1 MDKISILGGKTL
13 EGIITI
19 SGSKNATLPILA
31 SSLLTSEKSNLSN
44 VPNLLDVITM
54 KELLSSLGI
63 NINTSQKSLFLEP
76 SNNISTHAD
85 YELVRKMRA
94 SVLVLGPLLARYGE
108 AEVSLPGG
116 CAIGSR
122 PVDIHIDALKKMGAN
137 IEIKDGYIK
146 AKVPNKR
153 LIGADISFTKVSV
166 GATENIIMAASL
178 AKGKTIIRNAALEP
192 EIDDLILVLN
202 KMGANIVRLDNNQIE
217 VEGVNNLKGFS
228 HSVMPDRIEAGTY
241 AMAAVITGGKIQLL
255 NAEKKYLINVIKYLI
270 KVGAKIEYSVDGML
284 IEGPKI
290 IKNTDIK
297 TEVYP
302 GFPTD
307 LQAQAMALM
316 TVAKGSSVIEESI
329 FENRFMHIAELV
341 RFGANIKI
349 SGFKAHIKGCK
360 KLNGAQV
367 MATDLRASSSLILA
381 GLKAE
386 GETLIN
392 RVYHL
397 DRGYENLEKK
407 LSMCGANIRRIKKIY
422 G

>member
-13 EGIITI
+13 EGTITI
-19 SGSKNATLPILA
+19 SGSKNAALPILV
-31 SSLLTSEKSNLSN
+31 SSLLTSETSNLDN
-44 VPNLLDVITM
+44 VPNLLDITTM
-54 KELLSSLGI
+54 KELLISLGI
-63 NINTSQKSLFLEP
+63 KIVSKEKSLFIEP

-94 SVLVLGPLLARYGE
+94 SVLVLGPLLARFGE

-122 PVDIHIDALKKMGAN
+122 PVDIHINALKKMGAKL
-137 IEIKDGYIK
+137 EIKDGYIK
-146 AKVPNKR
+146 ASVPNKK
-153 LIGADISFTKVSV
+153 LVGADITFPKVSV
-166 GATENIIMAASL
+166 GATENIIMAACL

-192 EIDDLILVLN
+192 EIDDLIAVLN
-202 KMGANIVRLDNNQIE
+202 KMGARVYRLDSNKIE
-217 VEGVNNLKGFS
+217 VEGVISLKGFS

-241 AMAAVITGGKIQLL
+241 AMAAVITAGRIELL
-255 NAEKKYLINVIKYLI
+255 KAEEKYLKNVVKYLNR
-270 KVGAKIEYSVDGML
+270 VGAKIESTNNGIN

-290 IKNTDIK
+290 INNIDIK

-316 TVAKGSSVIEESI
+316 SVAEGSSVIEESI

-341 RFGANIKI
+341 RFGANIKNK
-349 SGFKAHIKGCK
+349 GVKAHIVGCK
-360 KLNGAQV
+360 ALNGAQV

-381 GLKAE
+381 GLRAE
-386 GETLIN
+386 GETIIN

-407 LSMCGANIRRIKKIY
+407 LSMCGANIRRI
-422 G
+422 

>member
-13 EGIITI
+13 EGTITI
-19 SGSKNATLPILA
+19 SGSKNAALPILV
-31 SSLLTSEKSNLSN
+31 SSILTRETSNLDN
-44 VPNLLDVITM
+44 APNLLDITTM
-54 KELLSSLGI
+54 KELLISLGI
-63 NINTSQKSLFLEP
+63 KIVAKEKSLFIEP
-76 SNNISTHAD
+76 GNNISTHAD

-94 SVLVLGPLLARYGE
+94 SVLVLGPLLARLGE

-122 PVDIHIDALKKMGAN
+122 PVDIHINALKKMGAKL
-137 IEIKDGYIK
+137 EIKDGYIK
-146 AKVPNKR
+146 ASVPNKK
-153 LIGADISFTKVSV
+153 LVGADITFPKVSV
-166 GATENIIMAASL
+166 GATENIIMAACL
-178 AKGKTIIRNAALEP
+178 AKGKTTIRNAALEP
-192 EIDDLILVLN
+192 EIDDLITVLN
-202 KMGANIVRLDNNQIE
+202 KMGAYVYRVDSNKIE

-255 NAEKKYLINVIKYLI
+255 NAEKKYLINVIEYLI
-270 KVGAKIEYSVDGML
+270 KVGAKIQYNVDGIL

-290 IKNTDIK
+290 IKNIDIK

-381 GLKAE
+381 ALKAE
-386 GETLIN
+386 GETIIN

-407 LSMCGANIRRIKKIY
+407 LSICGANIRRI
-422 G
+422 

>member
-13 EGIITI
+13 EGTITI
-19 SGSKNATLPILA
+19 SGSKNAALPILV
-31 SSLLTSEKSNLSN
+31 SSLLTREISNLDN
-44 VPNLLDVITM
+44 VPNLLDITTM
-54 KELLSSLGI
+54 KELLISLGI
-63 NINTSQKSLFLEP
+63 KIVAKEKSLFIEP

-94 SVLVLGPLLARYGE
+94 SVLVLGPLLARFGE

-122 PVDIHIDALKKMGAN
+122 PVDIHINALKKMGAKL
-137 IEIKDGYIK
+137 EIKDGYIK
-146 AKVPNKR
+146 ASVPNKK
-153 LIGADISFTKVSV
+153 LVGADITFPKVSV
-166 GATENIIMAASL
+166 GATENIIMAACL

-192 EIDDLILVLN
+192 EIDDLITVLN
-202 KMGANIVRLDNNQIE
+202 KMGANVYRSDSNKIE
-217 VEGVNNLKGFS
+217 VEGVISLKGFS

-241 AMAAVITGGKIQLL
+241 AMAAVITAGRIELL
-255 NAEKKYLINVIKYLI
+255 KAEEKYLKNVIKYLNR
-270 KVGAKIEYSVDGML
+270 VGAKIESTNNGIN
-284 IEGPKI
+284 IEGPKVI
-290 IKNTDIK
+290 NNIDMK

-316 TVAKGSSVIEESI
+316 SVAEGSSVIEESI

-341 RFGANIKI
+341 RFGANIKNE
-349 SGFKAHIKGCK
+349 GVKAHIVGCK
-360 KLNGAQV
+360 ALNGAQV

-381 GLKAE
+381 GLRAD
-386 GETLIN
+386 GETIIN

-407 LSMCGANIRRIKKIY
+407 LSMCGANIRRI
-422 G
+422 

>member
-63 NINTSQKSLFLEP
+63 NINANQKSLFLEP
-76 SNNISTHAD
+76 GNRISTHAD

-94 SVLVLGPLLARYGE
+94 SVLVLGPLLARYSE

-153 LIGADISFTKVSV
+153 LIGADISFAKVSV
-166 GATENIIMAASL
+166 GATENIIMASSL

-192 EIDDLILVLN
+192 EIDDLISVLN
-202 KMGANIVRLDNNQIE
+202 KMGANINRLDNNQIE

-255 NAEKKYLINVIKYLI
+255 NAEEKYLTNVLKYLIR
-270 KVGAKIEYSVDGML
+270 VGAKIEYNIDGIL

-290 IKNTDIK
+290 IKNTNIK

-316 TVAKGSSVIEESI
+316 TVAKGSSVIEETI

-341 RFGANIKI
+341 RFGANIKT

-381 GLKAE
+381 ALKQKA
-386 GETLIN
+386 
-392 RVYHL
+392 
-397 DRGYENLEKK
+397 K
-407 LSMCGANIRRIKKIY
+407 L
-422 G
+422 

>member
-13 EGIITI
+13 EGTITI

-63 NINTSQKSLFLEP
+63 NINANQKSLFLEP
-76 SNNISTHAD
+76 GNNISTHAD
-85 YELVRKMRA
+85 YELVRQMRA

-153 LIGADISFTKVSV
+153 LIGADISFAKVSV

-192 EIDDLILVLN
+192 EIDDLISVLN
-202 KMGANIVRLDNNQIE
+202 KMGANINRLDNNQIE

-241 AMAAVITGGKIQLL
+241 AMAAVITGGQIQLL
-255 NAEKKYLINVIKYLI
+255 NAEKKYLINVIEYLI
-270 KVGAKIEYSVDGML
+270 KVGAKIQYNVDGIL

-381 GLKAE
+381 ALKAE
-386 GETLIN
+386 GETIIN

-407 LSMCGANIRRIKKIY
+407 LSICGANIRRF
-422 G
+422 

>member
-13 EGIITI
+13 EGIIKI

-31 SSLLTSEKSNLSN
+31 SSLLTSEKSNLYN

-54 KELLSSLGI
+54 KDLLSSLGI
-63 NINTSQKSLFLEP
+63 KITANQKSLFLEP
-76 SNNISTHAD
+76 GNNISTHAD

-146 AKVPNKR
+146 AKVKNKR
-153 LIGADISFTKVSV
+153 LIGADISFAKVSV

-178 AKGKTIIRNAALEP
+178 AEGKTIIRNAALEP
-192 EIDDLILVLN
+192 EIDDLISVLN
-202 KMGANIVRLDNNQIE
+202 KMGANINRLDNNQIE
-217 VEGVNNLKGFS
+217 VEGVNYLKGFS

-255 NAEKKYLINVIKYLI
+255 NAEKKYLTNVIKYLI
-270 KVGAKIEYSVDGML
+270 KVGAKIEYNIDGIL

-290 IKNTDIK
+290 IKNINIK

-349 SGFKAHIKGCK
+349 SGFKAHIKGRK

-381 GLKAE
+381 ALKAE
-386 GETLIN
+386 GETIIN

-407 LSMCGANIRRIKKIY
+407 LSMCGANIRRV
-422 G
+422 

>member
-13 EGIITI
+13 EGTITI
-19 SGSKNATLPILA
+19 SGSKNAALPILV
-31 SSLLTSEKSNLSN
+31 SSLLTREISNLDN
-44 VPNLLDVITM
+44 VPNLLDITTM
-54 KELLSSLGI
+54 KELLISLGI
-63 NINTSQKSLFLEP
+63 KIIAKDKSLFIEP

-94 SVLVLGPLLARYGE
+94 SVLVLGPLLARFGE

-122 PVDIHIDALKKMGAN
+122 PVDIHINALKKMGAKL
-137 IEIKDGYIK
+137 EIKDGYIK
-146 AKVPNKR
+146 ASVPNKK
-153 LIGADISFTKVSV
+153 LVGADITFPKVSV
-166 GATENIIMAASL
+166 GATENIIMAACL

-192 EIDDLILVLN
+192 EIDDLITVLN
-202 KMGANIVRLDNNQIE
+202 KMGANVYRLDSNKIE
-217 VEGVNNLKGFS
+217 VEGVISLKGFS

-241 AMAAVITGGKIQLL
+241 AMAAVITAGRIELL
-255 NAEKKYLINVIKYLI
+255 KAEEKYLKNVIKYLNR
-270 KVGAKIEYSVDGML
+270 VGAKIESTNNGIN
-284 IEGPKI
+284 IEGPKVI
-290 IKNTDIK
+290 NNIDMK

-316 TVAKGSSVIEESI
+316 SVAEGSSVIEESI

-341 RFGANIKI
+341 RFGANIKNK
-349 SGFKAHIKGCK
+349 GVKAHIVGCK
-360 KLNGAQV
+360 VLNGAQV

-381 GLKAE
+381 GLRAE
-386 GETLIN
+386 GETIIN

-407 LSMCGANIRRIKKIY
+407 LSMCGANIRRI
-422 G
+422 

>member
-13 EGIITI
+13 EGIIKI

-31 SSLLTSEKSNLSN
+31 SSLLTSEKSNLYN

-54 KELLSSLGI
+54 KDLLSSLGI
-63 NINTSQKSLFLEP
+63 NINVNQKSLFLEP
-76 SNNISTHAD
+76 GNNISTHAD

-146 AKVPNKR
+146 AKVKNKR
-153 LIGADISFTKVSV
+153 LIGADISFAKVSV

-178 AKGKTIIRNAALEP
+178 AEGKTIIRNAALEP
-192 EIDDLILVLN
+192 EIDDLISVLN
-202 KMGANIVRLDNNQIE
+202 KMGANINRLDNNQIE

-255 NAEKKYLINVIKYLI
+255 NAEKKYLTNVIKYLI
-270 KVGAKIEYSVDGML
+270 KVGAKIEYNIDGIL

-290 IKNTDIK
+290 IKNIDIK

-349 SGFKAHIKGCK
+349 SGFKAHIKGRK

-381 GLKAE
+381 ALKAE
-386 GETLIN
+386 GETIIN

-407 LSMCGANIRRIKKIY
+407 LSMCGANIRRV
-422 G
+422 

>member
-13 EGIITI
+13 EGTITI
-19 SGSKNATLPILA
+19 SGSKNAALPILV
-31 SSLLTSEKSNLSN
+31 SSLLTREISNLDN
-44 VPNLLDVITM
+44 VPNLLDITTM
-54 KELLSSLGI
+54 KELLISLGI
-63 NINTSQKSLFLEP
+63 KIVAKEKSLFIEP

-94 SVLVLGPLLARYGE
+94 SVLVLGPLLARFGE

-122 PVDIHIDALKKMGAN
+122 PVDIHINALKKMGAKLK
-137 IEIKDGYIK
+137 IKDGYIK
-146 AKVPNKR
+146 ASVPNKK
-153 LIGADISFTKVSV
+153 LVGADITFPKVSV
-166 GATENIIMAASL
+166 GATENIIMAACL

-192 EIDDLILVLN
+192 EIDDLITVLN
-202 KMGANIVRLDNNQIE
+202 KMGANVYRSDSNKIE
-217 VEGVNNLKGFS
+217 VEGVISLKGFS

-241 AMAAVITGGKIQLL
+241 AMAAIITAGRIELL
-255 NAEKKYLINVIKYLI
+255 KAEEKYLKNVIKYLNR
-270 KVGAKIEYSVDGML
+270 VGAKIESTNNGIN
-284 IEGPKI
+284 IEGPKV
-290 IKNTDIK
+290 IKNIDMK

-316 TVAKGSSVIEESI
+316 SVAEGSSVIEESI

-341 RFGANIKI
+341 RFGANIKNE
-349 SGFKAHIKGCK
+349 GVKAHIVGCK
-360 KLNGAQV
+360 ALNGAQV

-381 GLKAE
+381 GLRAE
-386 GETLIN
+386 GETIIN

-407 LSMCGANIRRIKKIY
+407 LSMCGANIRRI
-422 G
+422 

>member
-13 EGIITI
+13 EGTITI
-19 SGSKNATLPILA
+19 SGSKNAALPILV
-31 SSLLTSEKSNLSN
+31 SSLLTREISNLDN
-44 VPNLLDVITM
+44 VPNLLDITTM
-54 KELLSSLGI
+54 KELLISLGI
-63 NINTSQKSLFLEP
+63 KIVAKEKSLFIEP

-94 SVLVLGPLLARYGE
+94 SVLVLGPLLARFGE

-122 PVDIHIDALKKMGAN
+122 PVDIHINALKKMGAKL
-137 IEIKDGYIK
+137 EIKDGYIK
-146 AKVPNKR
+146 ASVPNKK
-153 LIGADISFTKVSV
+153 LLGADITFPKVSV
-166 GATENIIMAASL
+166 GATENIIMAACL
-178 AKGKTIIRNAALEP
+178 AKGKTTIRNAALEP
-192 EIDDLILVLN
+192 EIDDLITVLN
-202 KMGANIVRLDNNQIE
+202 KMGACVYRVDSNKIE

-241 AMAAVITGGKIQLL
+241 AMAAVITAGRIELIK
-255 NAEKKYLINVIKYLI
+255 AEEKYLKNVVKYLNRI
-270 KVGAKIEYSVDGML
+270 GAKIESTNNGIN

-290 IKNTDIK
+290 INNIDIK

-316 TVAKGSSVIEESI
+316 TVAEGSSVIEESI

-341 RFGANIKI
+341 RFGAKIKNK
-349 SGFKAHIKGCK
+349 GVKAHIVGCK
-360 KLNGAQV
+360 ALNGAQV

-381 GLKAE
+381 GLRAE
-386 GETLIN
+386 GETIIN

-407 LSMCGANIRRIKKIY
+407 LSMCGANIRRI
-422 G
+422 

>member
-13 EGIITI
+13 EGIISI

-31 SSLLTSEKSNLSN
+31 SSLLTNEASELYN

-54 KELLSSLGI
+54 KNLLTSLGI
-63 NINTSQKSLFLEP
+63 NISSNKKTLYLEP
-76 SNNISTHAD
+76 NDSISTHAD

-94 SVLVLGPLLARYGE
+94 SVLVLGPLLARFGE

-122 PVDIHIDALKKMGAN
+122 PVDIHINALKKMGAN

-146 AKVPNKR
+146 AKATNKK
-153 LIGADISFTKVSV
+153 LVGADITFPIVSV

-178 AKGKTIIRNAALEP
+178 AKGKTIIRNVALEP
-192 EIDDLILVLN
+192 EIDDLIKVMN
-202 KMGANIVRLDNNQIE
+202 KMGARVNRINDSKIE
-217 VEGVNNLKGFS
+217 IDGVNNLKGFS

-241 AMAAVITGGKIQLL
+241 AMAAVITAGKIQLL
-255 NAEKKYLINVIKYLI
+255 NADKKCLKNVLRYLN
-270 KVGAKIEYSVDGML
+270 KVGAKIEYNVDGIL

-290 IKNTDIK
+290 INNVDIK

-316 TVAKGSSVIEESI
+316 VVAKGSSVIEESI

-341 RFGANIKI
+341 RFGAKIK
-349 SGFKAHIKGCK
+349 STGVKAYIEGCN

-386 GETLIN
+386 GETIIN

-397 DRGYENLEKK
+397 DRGYEDLEKK
-407 LSMCGANIRRIKKIY
+407 LSKCGANIRRI
-422 G
+422 

>member
-31 SSLLTSEKSNLSN
+31 SSLLTSEKSNLYN

-54 KELLSSLGI
+54 KDLLSSLGI
-63 NINTSQKSLFLEP
+63 NINANQKSLFLEP
-76 SNNISTHAD
+76 GNNISTHAD

-146 AKVPNKR
+146 ATVPNKR
-153 LIGADISFTKVSV
+153 LIGADISFAKVSV
-166 GATENIIMAASL
+166 GATENIIMASSL
-178 AKGKTIIRNAALEP
+178 AKGKTIIRNAALEA
-192 EIDDLILVLN
+192 EIDDLISVLN
-202 KMGANIVRLDNNQIE
+202 KMGANINRLDNNQIE
-217 VEGVNNLKGFS
+217 VEGVNYLKGFS

-255 NAEKKYLINVIKYLI
+255 NAEKKYLTNVIKYLI
-270 KVGAKIEYSVDGML
+270 KVGAKIEYNIDGIL

-349 SGFKAHIKGCK
+349 SGFKAHIKGRK

-381 GLKAE
+381 ALKAE
-386 GETLIN
+386 GETIIN

-407 LSMCGANIRRIKKIY
+407 LSMCGANIRRV
-422 G
+422 

>member
-13 EGIITI
+13 EGTITI
-19 SGSKNATLPILA
+19 SGSKNAALPILV
-31 SSLLTSEKSNLSN
+31 SSLLTREISNLDN
-44 VPNLLDVITM
+44 VPNLLDITTM
-54 KELLSSLGI
+54 KELLISLGI
-63 NINTSQKSLFLEP
+63 KIVAKEKSLFIEP

-94 SVLVLGPLLARYGE
+94 SVLVLGPLLARFGE

-122 PVDIHIDALKKMGAN
+122 PVDIHINALKKMGAKL
-137 IEIKDGYIK
+137 EIKDGYIK
-146 AKVPNKR
+146 ASVPNKK
-153 LIGADISFTKVSV
+153 LVGADITFPKVSV
-166 GATENIIMAASL
+166 GATENIIMAACL

-192 EIDDLILVLN
+192 EIDDLITVLN
-202 KMGANIVRLDNNQIE
+202 KMGANVYRSDSNKIE
-217 VEGVNNLKGFS
+217 VEGVISLKGFS

-241 AMAAVITGGKIQLL
+241 AMAAVITAGRIELL
-255 NAEKKYLINVIKYLI
+255 KAEEKYLKNVIKYLNR
-270 KVGAKIEYSVDGML
+270 VGAKIESTNNGIN
-284 IEGPKI
+284 IEGPKV
-290 IKNTDIK
+290 IKNIDMK

-316 TVAKGSSVIEESI
+316 SVAEGSSVIEESI

-341 RFGANIKI
+341 RFGANIKNK
-349 SGFKAHIKGCK
+349 GVKAHIVGCK
-360 KLNGAQV
+360 ALNGAQV

-381 GLKAE
+381 GLRAE
-386 GETLIN
+386 GETIIN

-407 LSMCGANIRRIKKIY
+407 LSICGANIRRI
-422 G
+422 

>member
-1 MDKISILGGKTL
+1 MDQISILGGKAL
-13 EGIITI
+13 EGTIKI
-19 SGSKNATLPILA
+19 SGSKNAALPILVA
-31 SSLLTSEKSNLSN
+31 SLLTNETSEISN
-44 VPNLLDVITM
+44 VPDLIDVFTM
-54 KELLSSLGI
+54 QELLISLGLKI
-63 NINTSQKSLFLEP
+63 NKKNDLFILEP
-76 SNNISTHAD
+76 VKNISTHAD

-94 SVLVLGPLLARYGE
+94 SVLVLGPLLARFGE

-122 PVDIHIDALKKMGAN
+122 PVDIHIASLIKMGAK
-137 IEIKDGYIK
+137 IDIQDGYIK
-146 AKVPNKR
+146 AKVPGGR
-153 LIGADISFTKVSV
+153 LQGADITFSKVSV

-192 EIDDLILVLN
+192 EIDDLIDVLI
-202 KMGANIVRLDNNQIE
+202 KMGANIIRLNMNTIE
-217 VEGVNNLKGFS
+217 VVGVNYLKGFI

-241 AMAAVITGGKIQLL
+241 AMAAVITSGKIKLL
-255 NAEKKYLINVIKYLI
+255 NAEEKYLITVLSYLRKAGALIKYDTNS
-270 KVGAKIEYSVDGML
+270 IE
-284 IEGPKI
+284 IEGPSI
-290 IKNTDIK
+290 IKSANLK

-316 TVAKGSSVIEESI
+316 TIAKGNSIIEESI

-341 RFGANIKI
+341 RFGADI
-349 SGFKAHIKGCK
+349 SVEGVKAYIKGCDS
-360 KLNGAQV
+360 LNGAQV

-386 GETLIN
+386 GETIIN

-397 DRGYENLEKK
+397 DRGYEKLEQK
-407 LSMCGANIRRIKKIY
+407 LSLCGARIKRI
-422 G
+422 

>member
-13 EGIITI
+13 EGTITI
-19 SGSKNATLPILA
+19 SGSKNAALPILV
-31 SSLLTSEKSNLSN
+31 SSLLTREISNLDN
-44 VPNLLDVITM
+44 VPNLLDITTM
-54 KELLSSLGI
+54 KELLISLGI
-63 NINTSQKSLFLEP
+63 KIVAEEKSLFLEP

-94 SVLVLGPLLARYGE
+94 SVLVLGPLLARFGE

-122 PVDIHIDALKKMGAN
+122 PVDIHINALKKMGAKL
-137 IEIKDGYIK
+137 EIKDGYIK
-146 AKVPNKR
+146 ASVPNKK
-153 LIGADISFTKVSV
+153 LVGADITFPKVSV
-166 GATENIIMAASL
+166 GATENIIMAACL

-192 EIDDLILVLN
+192 EIDDLITVLN
-202 KMGANIVRLDNNQIE
+202 KMGANVYRSDSNKIE
-217 VEGVNNLKGFS
+217 VEGVISLKGFS

-241 AMAAVITGGKIQLL
+241 AMAAVITAGRIELL
-255 NAEKKYLINVIKYLI
+255 KAEEKYLKNVIKYLNR
-270 KVGAKIEYSVDGML
+270 VGAKIESTNYGIN

-290 IKNTDIK
+290 INNIDIK

-316 TVAKGSSVIEESI
+316 SVAEGSSVIEESI

-341 RFGANIKI
+341 RFGANIKNK
-349 SGFKAHIKGCK
+349 GVKAHIVGCK
-360 KLNGAQV
+360 ALNGAQV

-381 GLKAE
+381 GLRAE
-386 GETLIN
+386 GETIIN

-407 LSMCGANIRRIKKIY
+407 LSMCGANIRRI
-422 G
+422 

>member
-13 EGIITI
+13 EGTITI
-19 SGSKNATLPILA
+19 SGSKNAALPILV
-31 SSLLTSEKSNLSN
+31 SSILTRETSNLDN
-44 VPNLLDVITM
+44 VPNLLDITTM
-54 KELLSSLGI
+54 KELLISLGI
-63 NINTSQKSLFLEP
+63 KIVAKEKSLFIEP
-76 SNNISTHAD
+76 SNNISTRAD

-94 SVLVLGPLLARYGE
+94 SVLVLGPLLARFGE

-122 PVDIHIDALKKMGAN
+122 PVDIHINALKKMGAKL
-137 IEIKDGYIK
+137 EIKDGYIK
-146 AKVPNKR
+146 ASVPNKK
-153 LIGADISFTKVSV
+153 LVGADITFPKVSV
-166 GATENIIMAASL
+166 GATENIIMAACL
-178 AKGKTIIRNAALEP
+178 AKGKTTIRNAALEP
-192 EIDDLILVLN
+192 EIDDLITVLN
-202 KMGANIVRLDNNQIE
+202 KMGACVYRVDSNKIE

-241 AMAAVITGGKIQLL
+241 AMAAVITAGRIELIK
-255 NAEKKYLINVIKYLI
+255 AEEKYLKNVVKYLNR
-270 KVGAKIEYSVDGML
+270 VGAKIESTNNGIN

-290 IKNTDIK
+290 INNIDIK

-316 TVAKGSSVIEESI
+316 TVAEGSSVIEESI

-341 RFGANIKI
+341 RFGAKIKNK
-349 SGFKAHIKGCK
+349 GVKAHIMGCK
-360 KLNGAQV
+360 VLNGAQV

-381 GLKAE
+381 GLRAE
-386 GETLIN
+386 GETIIN

-407 LSMCGANIRRIKKIY
+407 LSMCGANIRRI
-422 G
+422 

>member
-13 EGIITI
+13 EGTITI
-19 SGSKNATLPILA
+19 SGSKNAALPILV
-31 SSLLTSEKSNLSN
+31 SSLLTREISNLDN
-44 VPNLLDVITM
+44 VPNLLDITTM
-54 KELLSSLGI
+54 KELLISLGI
-63 NINTSQKSLFLEP
+63 KIVAEEKSLFLEP

-94 SVLVLGPLLARYGE
+94 SVLVLGPLLARFGE

-122 PVDIHIDALKKMGAN
+122 PVDIHINALKKMGAKL
-137 IEIKDGYIK
+137 EIKDGYIK
-146 AKVPNKR
+146 ASVPNKK
-153 LIGADISFTKVSV
+153 LVGADITFPKVSV
-166 GATENIIMAASL
+166 GATENIIMAACL

-192 EIDDLILVLN
+192 EIDDLITVLN
-202 KMGANIVRLDNNQIE
+202 KMGANVYRSDSNKIE
-217 VEGVNNLKGFS
+217 VEGVISLKGFS

-241 AMAAVITGGKIQLL
+241 AMAAVITAGRIELL
-255 NAEKKYLINVIKYLI
+255 KAEEKYLKNVVKYLNR
-270 KVGAKIEYSVDGML
+270 VGAKIESTNNGIN
-284 IEGPKI
+284 IEGPKVI
-290 IKNTDIK
+290 NNIDMK

-316 TVAKGSSVIEESI
+316 SVAEGSSVIEESI

-341 RFGANIKI
+341 RFGANIKNK
-349 SGFKAHIKGCK
+349 GVKAHIVGCK
-360 KLNGAQV
+360 ALNGAQV

-381 GLKAE
+381 GLRAE
-386 GETLIN
+386 GETIIN

-407 LSMCGANIRRIKKIY
+407 LSMCGANIRRI
-422 G
+422 

>member
-13 EGIITI
+13 EGTITI
-19 SGSKNATLPILA
+19 SGSKNAALPILV
-31 SSLLTSEKSNLSN
+31 SSILTRETSNLDN
-44 VPNLLDVITM
+44 VPNLLDITTM
-54 KELLSSLGI
+54 KELLISLGI
-63 NINTSQKSLFLEP
+63 KIVAKEKSLFIEP

-94 SVLVLGPLLARYGE
+94 SVLVLGPLLARFGE

-122 PVDIHIDALKKMGAN
+122 PVDIHINALKKMGAKL
-137 IEIKDGYIK
+137 EIKDGYIK
-146 AKVPNKR
+146 ASVPNKK
-153 LIGADISFTKVSV
+153 LLGADITFPKVSV
-166 GATENIIMAASL
+166 GATENIIMAACL
-178 AKGKTIIRNAALEP
+178 AKGKTTIRNAALEP
-192 EIDDLILVLN
+192 EIDDLITVLN
-202 KMGANIVRLDNNQIE
+202 KMGACVYRVDSNKIE

-241 AMAAVITGGKIQLL
+241 AMAAVITAGRIELIK
-255 NAEKKYLINVIKYLI
+255 AEEKYLKNVVKYLNRI
-270 KVGAKIEYSVDGML
+270 GAKIESTNNGIN

-290 IKNTDIK
+290 INNIDIK

-316 TVAKGSSVIEESI
+316 TVAEGSSVIEESI

-341 RFGANIKI
+341 RFGAKIKNK
-349 SGFKAHIKGCK
+349 GVKAHIVGCK
-360 KLNGAQV
+360 ALNGAQV

-381 GLKAE
+381 GLRAE
-386 GETLIN
+386 GETIIN

-407 LSMCGANIRRIKKIY
+407 LSMCGANIRRI
-422 G
+422 

>member
-13 EGIITI
+13 EGTITI

-63 NINTSQKSLFLEP
+63 KINANQKSLFLEP
-76 SNNISTHAD
+76 GNNISTHAD

-153 LIGADISFTKVSV
+153 LIGADISFAKVSV

-178 AKGKTIIRNAALEP
+178 AEGKTIIRNAALEP
-192 EIDDLILVLN
+192 EIDDLISVLN
-202 KMGANIVRLDNNQIE
+202 KMGANINRLDNNQIE

-255 NAEKKYLINVIKYLI
+255 NAEKKYLINVIEYLI
-270 KVGAKIEYSVDGML
+270 KVGAKIQYNVDGIL

-290 IKNTDIK
+290 IKNIDIK

-381 GLKAE
+381 ALKAE
-386 GETLIN
+386 GETIIN

-407 LSMCGANIRRIKKIY
+407 LSICGANIRRI
-422 G
+422 

>member
-13 EGIITI
+13 EGTITI
-19 SGSKNATLPILA
+19 SGSKNAALPILV
-31 SSLLTSEKSNLSN
+31 SSLLTREISNLDN
-44 VPNLLDVITM
+44 VPNLLDITTM
-54 KELLSSLGI
+54 KELLISLGI
-63 NINTSQKSLFLEP
+63 KIVTEEKSLFLEP

-94 SVLVLGPLLARYGE
+94 SVLVLGPLLARFGE

-122 PVDIHIDALKKMGAN
+122 PVDIHINALKKMGAKL
-137 IEIKDGYIK
+137 EIKDGYIK
-146 AKVPNKR
+146 ASVPNKK
-153 LIGADISFTKVSV
+153 LVGADITFPKVSV
-166 GATENIIMAASL
+166 GATENIIMAACL

-192 EIDDLILVLN
+192 EIDDLITVLN
-202 KMGANIVRLDNNQIE
+202 KMGANVYRSDSNKIE
-217 VEGVNNLKGFS
+217 VEGVISLKGFS

-241 AMAAVITGGKIQLL
+241 AMAAVITAGRIELL
-255 NAEKKYLINVIKYLI
+255 KAEEKYLKNVIKYLNR
-270 KVGAKIEYSVDGML
+270 VGAKIESTNNGIN
-284 IEGPKI
+284 IEGPKVI
-290 IKNTDIK
+290 NNIDMK

-316 TVAKGSSVIEESI
+316 SVAEGSSVIEESI

-341 RFGANIKI
+341 RFGANIKNK
-349 SGFKAHIKGCK
+349 GVKAHIVGCK
-360 KLNGAQV
+360 ALNGAQV

-381 GLKAE
+381 GLRAE
-386 GETLIN
+386 GETIIN

-407 LSMCGANIRRIKKIY
+407 LSMCGANIRRI
-422 G
+422 

>member
-13 EGIITI
+13 EGIIKI

-31 SSLLTSEKSNLSN
+31 SSLLTSEKSNLYN

-54 KELLSSLGI
+54 KDLLSSLGI
-63 NINTSQKSLFLEP
+63 NIKANQKSLFLEP
-76 SNNISTHAD
+76 GNNISTHAD

-146 AKVPNKR
+146 AKVKNKR
-153 LIGADISFTKVSV
+153 LIGADISFAKVSV

-178 AKGKTIIRNAALEP
+178 AEGKTIIRNAALEP
-192 EIDDLILVLN
+192 EIDDLISVLN
-202 KMGANIVRLDNNQIE
+202 KMGANINRLDNNQIE
-217 VEGVNNLKGFS
+217 VEGVNYLKGFS

-255 NAEKKYLINVIKYLI
+255 NAEKKYLTNVIKYLI
-270 KVGAKIEYSVDGML
+270 KVGAKIEYNIDGIL

-349 SGFKAHIKGCK
+349 SGFKAHIKGRK

-381 GLKAE
+381 ALKAE
-386 GETLIN
+386 GETIIN

-407 LSMCGANIRRIKKIY
+407 LSMCGANIRRI
-422 G
+422 

>member
-13 EGIITI
+13 EGTITI
-19 SGSKNATLPILA
+19 SGSKNAALPILV
-31 SSLLTSEKSNLSN
+31 SSLLTREISNLDN
-44 VPNLLDVITM
+44 VPNLLDITTM
-54 KELLSSLGI
+54 KELLISLGI
-63 NINTSQKSLFLEP
+63 KIVAKEKSLFIEP

-94 SVLVLGPLLARYGE
+94 SVLVLGPLLARFGE

-122 PVDIHIDALKKMGAN
+122 PVDIHINALKKMGAKL
-137 IEIKDGYIK
+137 EIKDGYIK
-146 AKVPNKR
+146 ASVPNKK
-153 LIGADISFTKVSV
+153 LVGADITFPKVSV
-166 GATENIIMAASL
+166 GATENIIMAACL

-192 EIDDLILVLN
+192 EIDDLITVLN
-202 KMGANIVRLDNNQIE
+202 KMGANVYRSDSNKIE
-217 VEGVNNLKGFS
+217 VEGVISLKGFS

-241 AMAAVITGGKIQLL
+241 AMAAIITAGRIELL
-255 NAEKKYLINVIKYLI
+255 KAEEKYLKNVIKYLNR
-270 KVGAKIEYSVDGML
+270 VGAKIESTNNGIN
-284 IEGPKI
+284 IEGPKV
-290 IKNTDIK
+290 IKNIDMK

-316 TVAKGSSVIEESI
+316 SVAEGSSVIEESI

-341 RFGANIKI
+341 RFGANIKNK
-349 SGFKAHIKGCK
+349 GVKAHIVGCK
-360 KLNGAQV
+360 ALNGAQV

-381 GLKAE
+381 GLRAE
-386 GETLIN
+386 GETIIN

-407 LSMCGANIRRIKKIY
+407 LSMCGANIRRI
-422 G
+422 

>member
-13 EGIITI
+13 EGTITI
-19 SGSKNATLPILA
+19 SGSKNAALPILV
-31 SSLLTSEKSNLSN
+31 SSILTRETSNLDN
-44 VPNLLDVITM
+44 VPNLLDITTM
-54 KELLSSLGI
+54 KELLISLGI
-63 NINTSQKSLFLEP
+63 KIVAKEKSLFIEP

-94 SVLVLGPLLARYGE
+94 SVLVLGPLLARFGE

-122 PVDIHIDALKKMGAN
+122 PVDIHINALKKMGAKL
-137 IEIKDGYIK
+137 EIKDGYIK
-146 AKVPNKR
+146 ASVPNKK
-153 LIGADISFTKVSV
+153 LVGADITFPKVSV
-166 GATENIIMAASL
+166 GATENIIMAACL
-178 AKGKTIIRNAALEP
+178 AKGKTTIRNAALEP
-192 EIDDLILVLN
+192 EIDDLITVLN
-202 KMGANIVRLDNNQIE
+202 KMGACVYRVDSNKIE

-241 AMAAVITGGKIQLL
+241 AMAAVITAGRIELL
-255 NAEKKYLINVIKYLI
+255 KAEEKYLKNVVKYLN
-270 KVGAKIEYSVDGML
+270 KVGAKIESTNNGIN

-290 IKNTDIK
+290 INNIDIK

-316 TVAKGSSVIEESI
+316 TVAEGSSVIEESI

-341 RFGANIKI
+341 RFGAKIKNK
-349 SGFKAHIKGCK
+349 GVKAHIMGCK
-360 KLNGAQV
+360 VLNGAQV

-381 GLKAE
+381 GLRAE
-386 GETLIN
+386 GETIIN

-407 LSMCGANIRRIKKIY
+407 LSMCGANIRRI
-422 G
+422 

>member
-31 SSLLTSEKSNLSN
+31 SSLLTNEKSNLSN

-54 KELLSSLGI
+54 KELLSSIGI
-63 NINTSQKSLFLEP
+63 NINANQKSLLLEP
-76 SNNISTHAD
+76 GNNISTHAD

-137 IEIKDGYIK
+137 IVIKDGYIK

-153 LIGADISFTKVSV
+153 LIGADISFAKVSV

-192 EIDDLILVLN
+192 EIDDLISVLN
-202 KMGANIVRLDNNQIE
+202 KMGAKINRLDNNQIE
-217 VEGVNNLKGFS
+217 IEGVNNLKGFS

-255 NAEKKYLINVIKYLI
+255 NAEEKYLTNVIKYLI
-270 KVGAKIEYSVDGML
+270 KVGAKIEYNVDGIL

-349 SGFKAHIKGCK
+349 SGFKAHIKGRK

-381 GLKAE
+381 ALKAE
-386 GETLIN
+386 GETIIN

-407 LSMCGANIRRIKKIY
+407 LSMCGANIRRI
-422 G
+422 

>member
-13 EGIITI
+13 EGTIKI

-63 NINTSQKSLFLEP
+63 EINANQKSLFLEP
-76 SNNISTHAD
+76 GNNISTHAD

-153 LIGADISFTKVSV
+153 LIGADISFAKVSV

-178 AKGKTIIRNAALEP
+178 AEGKTIIRNAALEP
-192 EIDDLILVLN
+192 EIDDLISVLN
-202 KMGANIVRLDNNQIE
+202 KMGANINRLDNNQIE

-255 NAEKKYLINVIKYLI
+255 NAEKKYLINVIEYLI
-270 KVGAKIEYSVDGML
+270 KVGAKIQYNVDGIL

-290 IKNTDIK
+290 IKNIDIK

-381 GLKAE
+381 ALKAE
-386 GETLIN
+386 GETIIN

-407 LSMCGANIRRIKKIY
+407 LSICGANIRRI
-422 G
+422 